1 MHFIVVCGICCM
13 AANNNNISGSQSASQ
28 QRLNAL
34 QYPLSPSA
42 FGMAS
47 TGFGDLQ
54 AKIKAKLALNM
65 SGT

>member
-1 MHFIVVCGICCM
+1 M